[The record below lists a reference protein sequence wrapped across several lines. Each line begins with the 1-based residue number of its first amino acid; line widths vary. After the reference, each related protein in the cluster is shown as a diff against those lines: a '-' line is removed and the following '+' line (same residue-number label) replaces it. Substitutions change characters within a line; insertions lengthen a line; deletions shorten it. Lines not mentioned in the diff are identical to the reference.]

1 MNKIYLNGKET
12 EVKKDLSVKDILV
25 RSSNIGSTIIAKKIG
40 EEKYK
45 KVLPL
50 AIKNILTGKPVELW
64 GNGSD
69 LRSFIF
75 INDVVET
82 IMNALTFS
90 KNNVNINVSSG
101 NAVSILELLQIL
113 KSVSSKSMTIINRDS
128 SHIKRDLIFDMN
140 ETLEE
145 EIISI
150 QMSDSFV
157 ESYAREKLD
166 LVKPDEVL
174 IEIDVTKDNPNE

>member
-1 MNKIYLNGKET
+1 MQMNYFINFIIL
-12 EVKKDLSVKDILV
+12 LSLIFLV
-25 RSSNIGSTIIAKKIG
+25 INSFSIFIG
-40 EEKYK
+40 EDGRK
-45 KVLPL
+45 L
-50 AIKNILTGKPVELW
+50 
-64 GNGSD
+64 
-69 LRSFIF
+69 
-75 INDVVET
+75 
-82 IMNALTFS
+82 
-90 KNNVNINVSSG
+90 NN
-101 NAVSILELLQIL
+101 EL
-113 KSVSSKSMTIINRDS
+113 KSELSTYKNE
-128 SHIKRDLIFDMN
+128 RDLIFDMN

>member
-1 MNKIYLNGKET
+1 MQMNYFFNFIIL
-12 EVKKDLSVKDILV
+12 LSLIFLV
-25 RSSNIGSTIIAKKIG
+25 IN
-40 EEKYK
+40 
-45 KVLPL
+45 
-50 AIKNILTGKPVELW
+50 
-64 GNGSD
+64 
-69 LRSFIF
+69 SFSIF
-75 INDVVET
+75 IGDDGRK
-82 IMNALTFS
+82 L
-90 KNNVNINVSSG
+90 NNELK
-101 NAVSILELLQIL
+101 LELSAY
-113 KSVSSKSMTIINRDS
+113 KNE
-128 SHIKRDLIFDMN
+128 RDLIFDMN

>member
-1 MNKIYLNGKET
+1 MNYFF
-12 EVKKDLSVKDILV
+12 
-25 RSSNIGSTIIAKKIG
+25 
-40 EEKYK
+40 
-45 KVLPL
+45 
-50 AIKNILTGKPVELW
+50 
-64 GNGSD
+64 
-69 LRSFIF
+69 SFIILLSLIFLVINSFSIF
-75 INDVVET
+75 IGDDGRK
-82 IMNALTFS
+82 L
-90 KNNVNINVSSG
+90 NN
-101 NAVSILELLQIL
+101 EL
-113 KSVSSKSMTIINRDS
+113 KSELSTYKNE
-128 SHIKRDLIFDMN
+128 RDLIFDMN

>member
-1 MNKIYLNGKET
+1 MQMSYFFNFIIL
-12 EVKKDLSVKDILV
+12 LSVIFLV
-25 RSSNIGSTIIAKKIG
+25 IN
-40 EEKYK
+40 
-45 KVLPL
+45 
-50 AIKNILTGKPVELW
+50 
-64 GNGSD
+64 
-69 LRSFIF
+69 SFLIF
-75 INDVVET
+75 IGDDGRK
-82 IMNALTFS
+82 L
-90 KNNVNINVSSG
+90 NN
-101 NAVSILELLQIL
+101 EL
-113 KSVSSKSMTIINRDS
+113 KSELSTYKNE
-128 SHIKRDLIFDMN
+128 RDLIFDMN

>member
-1 MNKIYLNGKET
+1 MQMSYFFNFIIL
-12 EVKKDLSVKDILV
+12 LSVIFLV
-25 RSSNIGSTIIAKKIG
+25 IN
-40 EEKYK
+40 
-45 KVLPL
+45 
-50 AIKNILTGKPVELW
+50 
-64 GNGSD
+64 
-69 LRSFIF
+69 SFLIF
-75 INDVVET
+75 IGDDGRKLNSE
-82 IMNALTFS
+82 
-90 KNNVNINVSSG
+90 
-101 NAVSILELLQIL
+101 L
-113 KSVSSKSMTIINRDS
+113 KSELSAYKNE
-128 SHIKRDLIFDMN
+128 RDLIFDMN

>member
-1 MNKIYLNGKET
+1 MKYFFNFIIL
-12 EVKKDLSVKDILV
+12 LSLIFLV
-25 RSSNIGSTIIAKKIG
+25 INSFSIFIG
-40 EEKYK
+40 EDGRK
-45 KVLPL
+45 L
-50 AIKNILTGKPVELW
+50 
-64 GNGSD
+64 
-69 LRSFIF
+69 
-75 INDVVET
+75 
-82 IMNALTFS
+82 
-90 KNNVNINVSSG
+90 NN
-101 NAVSILELLQIL
+101 EL
-113 KSVSSKSMTIINRDS
+113 KSELSSYKNE
-128 SHIKRDLIFDMN
+128 RDLIFDMN

>member
-1 MNKIYLNGKET
+1 MSYFFNFI
-12 EVKKDLSVKDILV
+12 ILLFV
-25 RSSNIGSTIIAKKIG
+25 IFLVIN
-40 EEKYK
+40 
-45 KVLPL
+45 
-50 AIKNILTGKPVELW
+50 
-64 GNGSD
+64 
-69 LRSFIF
+69 SFSIF
-75 INDVVET
+75 IGDDGRK
-82 IMNALTFS
+82 L
-90 KNNVNINVSSG
+90 NN
-101 NAVSILELLQIL
+101 EL
-113 KSVSSKSMTIINRDS
+113 KSELSAYKNE
-128 SHIKRDLIFDMN
+128 RDLIFDMN

>member
-1 MNKIYLNGKET
+1 MQMSYFFNFIIL
-12 EVKKDLSVKDILV
+12 LSLIFLV
-25 RSSNIGSTIIAKKIG
+25 IN
-40 EEKYK
+40 
-45 KVLPL
+45 
-50 AIKNILTGKPVELW
+50 
-64 GNGSD
+64 
-69 LRSFIF
+69 SFSIF
-75 INDVVET
+75 IGDDGRK
-82 IMNALTFS
+82 L
-90 KNNVNINVSSG
+90 NN
-101 NAVSILELLQIL
+101 EL
-113 KSVSSKSMTIINRDS
+113 KSELSSYKNE
-128 SHIKRDLIFDMN
+128 RDLIFDMN

>member
-1 MNKIYLNGKET
+1 MAT
-12 EVKKDLSVKDILV
+12 LSPMQMKYFFNFIILLSLIFLV
-25 RSSNIGSTIIAKKIG
+25 INSFSIFIG
-40 EEKYK
+40 EDGRK
-45 KVLPL
+45 L
-50 AIKNILTGKPVELW
+50 
-64 GNGSD
+64 
-69 LRSFIF
+69 
-75 INDVVET
+75 
-82 IMNALTFS
+82 
-90 KNNVNINVSSG
+90 NN
-101 NAVSILELLQIL
+101 EL
-113 KSVSSKSMTIINRDS
+113 KSELSTYKNE
-128 SHIKRDLIFDMN
+128 RDLIFDMN

>member
-1 MNKIYLNGKET
+1 MKYFFNFIIL
-12 EVKKDLSVKDILV
+12 LSLIFLV
-25 RSSNIGSTIIAKKIG
+25 IN
-40 EEKYK
+40 
-45 KVLPL
+45 
-50 AIKNILTGKPVELW
+50 
-64 GNGSD
+64 
-69 LRSFIF
+69 SFLIF
-75 INDVVET
+75 IGDDGRK
-82 IMNALTFS
+82 L
-90 KNNVNINVSSG
+90 NN
-101 NAVSILELLQIL
+101 EL
-113 KSVSSKSMTIINRDS
+113 KSELSTYQNE
-128 SHIKRDLIFDMN
+128 RDLIFDMN

>member
-1 MNKIYLNGKET
+1 MKYFFNFIIL
-12 EVKKDLSVKDILV
+12 LSLIFLV
-25 RSSNIGSTIIAKKIG
+25 INSFSIFIG
-40 EEKYK
+40 EDGRK
-45 KVLPL
+45 L
-50 AIKNILTGKPVELW
+50 
-64 GNGSD
+64 
-69 LRSFIF
+69 
-75 INDVVET
+75 
-82 IMNALTFS
+82 
-90 KNNVNINVSSG
+90 NN
-101 NAVSILELLQIL
+101 EL
-113 KSVSSKSMTIINRDS
+113 KSELSAYKNE
-128 SHIKRDLIFDMN
+128 RDLIFDMN

>member
-1 MNKIYLNGKET
+1 MQMNYFFNFIIL
-12 EVKKDLSVKDILV
+12 LSLIFLV
-25 RSSNIGSTIIAKKIG
+25 IN
-40 EEKYK
+40 
-45 KVLPL
+45 
-50 AIKNILTGKPVELW
+50 
-64 GNGSD
+64 
-69 LRSFIF
+69 SFSIF
-75 INDVVET
+75 IGDDGRE
-82 IMNALTFS
+82 L
-90 KNNVNINVSSG
+90 NN
-101 NAVSILELLQIL
+101 EL
-113 KSVSSKSMTIINRDS
+113 KSELSTYKNE
-128 SHIKRDLIFDMN
+128 RDLIFDMN

>member
-1 MNKIYLNGKET
+1 MQIKYFFNFIIL
-12 EVKKDLSVKDILV
+12 LSLIFLV
-25 RSSNIGSTIIAKKIG
+25 IN
-40 EEKYK
+40 
-45 KVLPL
+45 
-50 AIKNILTGKPVELW
+50 
-64 GNGSD
+64 
-69 LRSFIF
+69 SFSIF
-75 INDVVET
+75 IGDDGRK
-82 IMNALTFS
+82 L
-90 KNNVNINVSSG
+90 NN
-101 NAVSILELLQIL
+101 EL
-113 KSVSSKSMTIINRDS
+113 KSELSTYKNE
-128 SHIKRDLIFDMN
+128 RDLIFDMN

>member
-1 MNKIYLNGKET
+1 MNYFFNFIIL
-12 EVKKDLSVKDILV
+12 LSLIFLV
-25 RSSNIGSTIIAKKIG
+25 IN
-40 EEKYK
+40 
-45 KVLPL
+45 
-50 AIKNILTGKPVELW
+50 
-64 GNGSD
+64 
-69 LRSFIF
+69 SFSIF
-75 INDVVET
+75 IGDDGRKLNND
-82 IMNALTFS
+82 
-90 KNNVNINVSSG
+90 
-101 NAVSILELLQIL
+101 L
-113 KSVSSKSMTIINRDS
+113 KSELSTYKNE
-128 SHIKRDLIFDMN
+128 RDLIFDMN

>member
-1 MNKIYLNGKET
+1 MQMSYFFNFIIL
-12 EVKKDLSVKDILV
+12 LSVIFLV
-25 RSSNIGSTIIAKKIG
+25 IN
-40 EEKYK
+40 
-45 KVLPL
+45 
-50 AIKNILTGKPVELW
+50 
-64 GNGSD
+64 
-69 LRSFIF
+69 SFSIF
-75 INDVVET
+75 IGDDGRK
-82 IMNALTFS
+82 L
-90 KNNVNINVSSG
+90 NN
-101 NAVSILELLQIL
+101 EL
-113 KSVSSKSMTIINRDS
+113 KSELSTYKNE
-128 SHIKRDLIFDMN
+128 RDLIFEMN

>member
-1 MNKIYLNGKET
+1 MQMSYFFNFIVL
-12 EVKKDLSVKDILV
+12 LSVIFLV
-25 RSSNIGSTIIAKKIG
+25 IN
-40 EEKYK
+40 
-45 KVLPL
+45 
-50 AIKNILTGKPVELW
+50 
-64 GNGSD
+64 
-69 LRSFIF
+69 SFSIF
-75 INDVVET
+75 IGDDGRK
-82 IMNALTFS
+82 L
-90 KNNVNINVSSG
+90 NN
-101 NAVSILELLQIL
+101 EL
-113 KSVSSKSMTIINRDS
+113 KSELSAYKNE
-128 SHIKRDLIFDMN
+128 RDLIFDMN

>member
-1 MNKIYLNGKET
+1 MQMKYFFNFIIL
-12 EVKKDLSVKDILV
+12 LSLIFLV
-25 RSSNIGSTIIAKKIG
+25 INSFSIFIG
-40 EEKYK
+40 EDGRK
-45 KVLPL
+45 L
-50 AIKNILTGKPVELW
+50 NNEL
-64 GNGSD
+64 
-69 LRSFIF
+69 
-75 INDVVET
+75 
-82 IMNALTFS
+82 
-90 KNNVNINVSSG
+90 K
-101 NAVSILELLQIL
+101 LELSTY
-113 KSVSSKSMTIINRDS
+113 KNE
-128 SHIKRDLIFDMN
+128 RDLIFDMN